1 MPEITLV
8 TTTSPFESSGHSWIV
23 TACSGMSIG
32 QKGMIYAS
40 QALALTKVDLFE
52 NEELR
57 KDIRNEFNRRKGT
70 DVWKAILTEGP
81 PPIK

>member
-1 MPEITLV
+1 MLEITLV

-32 QKGMIYAS
+32 QKGMIYAL
-40 QALALTKVDLFE
+40 QALALTMVDLFE

-57 KDIRNEFNRRKGT
+57 KDIRSEFNRRKGT

-81 PPIK
+81 PPVK

>member
-1 MPEITLV
+1 
-8 TTTSPFESSGHSWIV
+8 
-23 TACSGMSIG
+23 MSIG

-40 QALALTKVDLFE
+40 QALALTMVDLFE

-57 KDIRNEFNRRKGT
+57 KDIRSEFNRRKGT

-81 PPIK
+81 PPVK